1 MGEFLEK
8 NCPSVSVKFVIK
20 HKSEWAEFLD
30 AVSSNF
36 GGDLAFQTCRSYG
49 FAKRS
54 CPLIYTIEG
63 TLIGDAQAFID
74 HAREKYSRSI
84 QLTKDTQK
92 RRTQQNIKMIN
103 EYMRKV

>member
-8 NCPSVSVKFVIK
+8 NCPSVSVKYVIK

-30 AVSSNF
+30 AVSLNYCNI
-36 GGDLAFQTCRSYG
+36 AFQTCRSYG

-63 TLIGDAQAFID
+63 TLVGDAQAFID